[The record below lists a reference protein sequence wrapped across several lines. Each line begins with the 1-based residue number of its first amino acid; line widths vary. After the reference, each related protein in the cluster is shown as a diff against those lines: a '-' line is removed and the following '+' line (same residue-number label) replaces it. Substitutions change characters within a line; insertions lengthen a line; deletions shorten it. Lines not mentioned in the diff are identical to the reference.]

1 MKILI
6 VSDIHRKDENLKW
19 VIRKTKPFDMLIHL
33 GDAEGSEYE
42 IMKWVDKGCDLE
54 MIMGNNDF
62 FSDLPR
68 EEIIDLAG
76 KKILVTHGHTYGVSG
91 GTDGIVEAARARG
104 CEAVLFGHTHYPEIE
119 MQEGILVINPGSL
132 TFPRQRGRKFSYA
145 VMEAEEGKDL
155 QAEIRYL

>member
-6 VSDIHRKDENLKW
+6 VSDTHRKDENLKW

-62 FSDLPR
+62 FSELPR
-68 EEIIDLAG
+68 EEEIEIDG
-76 KKILVTHGHTYGVSG
+76 NKVLVTHGHYYGVSMDISG
-91 GTDGIVEAARARG
+91 VAEEAASRD
-104 CEAVLFGHTHYPEIE
+104 CQAVFFGHTHKPVIEEID
-119 MQEGILVINPGSL
+119 GVLAINPGSL
-132 TFPRQRGRKFSYA
+132 SYPRQHGRRPSYA
-145 VMEAEEGKDL
+145 VLETDSDGKMNV
-155 QAEIRYL
+155 EIRYL